1 MTEQANKKVLI
12 LGEYP
17 RLDHYKNDVYD
28 YFNTQMGRTLKAVV
42 KEYAGITAKDF
53 TYLNACKFVPDVL
66 QERRGKVIKYKEPT
80 ITEMQKGRAVLD
92 EEGNIQKD
100 ENGEEIR
107 KGSSYMQTTKEIL
120 ELKPDIVVPTGKLG
134 VKLLLDISSITKA
147 RGVPVKTTI
156 EHEGDSHTFWV
167 LPTLSIEYVTVR
179 PNLERQVA
187 SDFMT
192 LSKYLKQGD
201 KAFEAGDVKYELV
214 TTIER
219 VREIFNNDIK
229 QQYDDYKIV
238 AWDTETNTL
247 QPDKEGSKILVLTM
261 TWKFG
266 QGVTIPIHKTDFEWP
281 NGEQDVQ
288 EIMQLWKDWLADKN
302 QQKVAHN
309 CNYDENV
316 LRHVAG
322 FTDIESVQDTKVGWY
337 LAVSQESAES
347 LRLSDLAYEVTDMG
361 GYDTPLESFKKWYK
375 GDLLKYLEKEIKEK
389 VKENK
394 KLAKKVHGVKA
405 TEYKQWLEDNIDTTQ
420 SYMDVSN
427 QFIALDLLPETMS
440 KTSLLNSESFKEIVE
455 KSPEYMSLSD
465 NGKAYV
471 LDNALEQININKEA
485 SKVRNLVDDSTFD
498 YDWIPLELM
507 HPYASGDTDC
517 CRRIYTNVRERL
529 KDKPKLEYLL
539 TTSYPRLERTL
550 TKMQYNG
557 LHLDVNYAVE
567 NDKVYED
574 KLKEVEDK
582 IANHWSAQ
590 EVISEKAYL
599 YQLGVEEF
607 AKPPAERDKVLANY
621 RTKYKPEKQIFNPGS
636 IDDKAKLLFEVLG
649 MELPYNR
656 EFIKK
661 SALDANKPEDKIT
674 TKDYKT
680 DKKVIAHLAKSYPE
694 HQDIM
699 GLLLA
704 YSDYSTVRSTFTSG
718 FLERYNKNTNK
729 LHGTYNSAGTECVT
743 GDTLLI
749 TSEGIKEIQSLS
761 DMRQERTFEDIDIF
775 VANRYGK
782 EEKANAF
789 YYNGVR
795 NGYKVTLE
803 DGTEIIT
810 TPNHPLLKNTYYK
823 GTKHV
828 NYNNQ
833 TAKYMHDFSWTKV
846 EDLQVGDY
854 LKQTVGS
861 EMYGSYKDLVIEGF
875 TYSKLRANTN
885 TKLYTLP
892 TIMNEELAEW
902 YGMYTADGSYSTNNG
917 SFSITLTNN
926 SLSVRARFAELTQLL
941 FNVEAK
947 FMSNK
952 DRSPGVEF
960 SSIGV
965 GAWLR
970 EVLEL
975 RSKALDKTLPNT
987 ILESPKSVQQAF
999 LRGLTLDSATD
1010 KKKYPSLYF
1019 NTVSKDLALR
1029 VRAVLMNM
1037 GIYCRISMSK
1047 AYKENAH
1054 KTYSVQLTYDNL
1066 EKFTKEI
1073 GFVDTTKLERVVN
1086 CLTEYK
1092 CKGKYTGTKF
1102 YEDVVMTRIKS
1113 IELVEQVEFFD
1124 LHVPNTHSFTGN
1136 SLVNHNTGRLSSR
1149 APNLQ
1154 NLPRKSTD
1162 VKEFGYKH
1170 PVKRTFTSSF
1180 ENGALI
1186 QADYSALE
1194 MRIIALFTKDE
1205 GLTQAFLDGEDV
1217 HKATASIVFGKP
1229 MDEVTDEER
1238 TKSKAVNQMV
1248 P

>member
-53 TYLNACKFVPDVL
+53 TYLNTCKFVPDVL

-100 ENGEEIR
+100 ENGEEVR
-107 KGSSYMQTTKEIL
+107 KGSSYIQTTKEIL
-120 ELKPDIVVPTGKLG
+120 ELKPDIVIPTGKLG

-147 RGVPVKTTI
+147 RGVPVKTTL
-156 EHEGDSHTFWV
+156 EYEGDSHTFWV

-214 TTIER
+214 TNIER

-266 QGVTIPIHKTDFEWP
+266 QGVTIPIHKADFEWP

-288 EIMQLWKDWLADKN
+288 EIMQLWKEWLADKS

-394 KLAKKVHGVKA
+394 KLAKKVHGIKA
-405 TEYKQWLEDNIDTTQ
+405 TEYKQWLEDNIDTTK
-420 SYMDVSN
+420 SYTDVSN
-427 QFIALDLLPETMS
+427 QFIALDLLPETVT
-440 KTSLLNSESFKEIVE
+440 KTSLISSESFKAIVE

-465 NGKAYV
+465 DSKAYV
-471 LDNALEQININKEA
+471 LDNALEQINTNKEA
-485 SKVRNLVDDSTFD
+485 SKVRNQVDDSTFD

-557 LHLDVNYAVE
+557 LHLDVDYAVE
-567 NDKVYED
+567 NDKVYEE
-574 KLKEVEDK
+574 KLKEVEES
-582 IANHWSAQ
+582 ITNHWSAQ
-590 EVISEKAYL
+590 EVISEKSYL

-621 RTKYKPEKQIFNPGS
+621 KTKYKPEKQIFNPGS

-694 HQDIM
+694 HKDIM
-699 GLLLA
+699 DLLLA

-718 FLERYNKNTNK
+718 FLERYNKNTSK
-729 LHGTYNSAGTECVT
+729 LHGTYNSAGTE
-743 GDTLLI
+743 
-749 TSEGIKEIQSLS
+749 
-761 DMRQERTFEDIDIF
+761 
-775 VANRYGK
+775 
-782 EEKANAF
+782 
-789 YYNGVR
+789 
-795 NGYKVTLE
+795 
-803 DGTEIIT
+803 
-810 TPNHPLLKNTYYK
+810 
-823 GTKHV
+823 
-828 NYNNQ
+828 
-833 TAKYMHDFSWTKV
+833 
-846 EDLQVGDY
+846 
-854 LKQTVGS
+854 
-861 EMYGSYKDLVIEGF
+861 
-875 TYSKLRANTN
+875 
-885 TKLYTLP
+885 
-892 TIMNEELAEW
+892 
-902 YGMYTADGSYSTNNG
+902 
-917 SFSITLTNN
+917 
-926 SLSVRARFAELTQLL
+926 
-941 FNVEAK
+941 
-947 FMSNK
+947 
-952 DRSPGVEF
+952 
-960 SSIGV
+960 
-965 GAWLR
+965 
-970 EVLEL
+970 
-975 RSKALDKTLPNT
+975 
-987 ILESPKSVQQAF
+987 
-999 LRGLTLDSATD
+999 
-1010 KKKYPSLYF
+1010 
-1019 NTVSKDLALR
+1019 
-1029 VRAVLMNM
+1029 
-1037 GIYCRISMSK
+1037 
-1047 AYKENAH
+1047 
-1054 KTYSVQLTYDNL
+1054 
-1066 EKFTKEI
+1066 
-1073 GFVDTTKLERVVN
+1073 
-1086 CLTEYK
+1086 
-1092 CKGKYTGTKF
+1092 
-1102 YEDVVMTRIKS
+1102 
-1113 IELVEQVEFFD
+1113 
-1124 LHVPNTHSFTGN
+1124 
-1136 SLVNHNTGRLSSR
+1136 TGRLSSR

-1154 NLPRKSTD
+1154 NLPRKSTN

-1238 TKSKAVNQMV
+1238 TKSKAVNFGLAYGETPQSFSAKNDMTVEEAESIFEQYYRTKPQVKQAIDDVHQQAIRVGYVETMHGHRRILKGAQSRDNQIKNRALRQSFNAIIQGTGAYLTNMALTFIDDFLTKHNYKSKLILTVHDSIVVDSPEDEVLEVSKAVKYIMENLPYDFLFIERNGERMRFPVTADAEIGASYNDMV
-1248 P
+1248 DLHPEDYNTFNSVKGYLKFYGDLAKLKYTKDSKVITKEQYDTLVEKVESQKDLYRNI